1 MSAGSKL
8 QGSVHIRVSGNITL
22 ENLNR
27 IVAQV
32 GGLAGCT
39 HCGLGGIDLRLSGD
53 PVESQQTLSKLQGVQ
68 SVSFGQ

>member
-1 MSAGSKL
+1 MSEGSKL
-8 QGSVHIRVSGNITL
+8 RGRVHVRVSGNITL

-39 HCGLGGIDLRLSGD
+39 HCGILGIDLILSGD
-53 PVESQQTLSKLQGVQ
+53 PVESQQLSKLQGVQ